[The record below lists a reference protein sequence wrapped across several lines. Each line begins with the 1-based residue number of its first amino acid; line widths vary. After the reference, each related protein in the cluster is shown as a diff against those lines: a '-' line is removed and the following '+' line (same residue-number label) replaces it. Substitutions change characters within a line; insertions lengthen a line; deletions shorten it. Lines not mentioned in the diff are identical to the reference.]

1 MSSFPS
7 VPVSAALRRM
17 GWGLLFELIDIRI
30 LAFDI
35 LPDFIGYILL
45 ATALSALGSLH
56 AGFSR
61 ARWAAIAMIALTLP
75 NVMVESNAGFADM
88 PVLPLELHLYG
99 QALLAVHVVMAYWMF
114 DGLRHIAVR
123 AGDSGLQAAAELRMK
138 LYMAVNFAQ
147 LAAYPF
153 VLNAGDDR
161 IGLLLAAGVLAF
173 IMELLLLGLTFK
185 TAKRRLP
192 AENEN

>member
-1 MSSFPS
+1 MSVKANFAQSK
-7 VPVSAALRRM
+7 ALRRM

-30 LAFDI
+30 AAFDL

-45 ATALSALGSLH
+45 ATALSALGGQH
-56 AGFSR
+56 AGFRR

-75 NVMVESNAGFADM
+75 SVLVTSNAGFADM
-88 PVLPLELHLYG
+88 AVLPLGLHLYG
-99 QALLAVHVVMAYWMF
+99 QALLAVHVAMAYWMF
-114 DGLRHIAVR
+114 GGLRHMAAQ
-123 AGDSGLQAAAELRMK
+123 AGDSGLQAAAELRMQ

-153 VLNAGDDR
+153 VLNAGDDM
-161 IGLLLAAGVLAF
+161 IGLLLVAGVLAF